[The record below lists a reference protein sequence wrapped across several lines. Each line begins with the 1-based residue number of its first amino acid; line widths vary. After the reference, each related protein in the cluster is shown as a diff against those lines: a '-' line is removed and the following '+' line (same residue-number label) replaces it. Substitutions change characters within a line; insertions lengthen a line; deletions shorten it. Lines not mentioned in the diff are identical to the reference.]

1 MISHGIISSAL
12 FLCVGVVYD
21 RMHTRQIS
29 DYGGVVNVMPK
40 YAIMFMIFTLGSLG
54 LPGTSGFV
62 GEIMVLIGSFKYNF
76 WIAFFAASGVI
87 LSACYSLWLYRRVV
101 FGEINN
107 DSVKNLKD
115 ISKNE
120 YLVLTPLLIMTLVL
134 GFYPNLVL
142 DLISASVDKVTEN
155 INVYLKIMKVLN

>member
-1 MISHGIISSAL
+1 M
-12 FLCVGVVYD
+12 
-21 RMHTRQIS
+21 
-29 DYGGVVNVMPK
+29 
-40 YAIMFMIFTLGSLG
+40 
-54 LPGTSGFV
+54 
-62 GEIMVLIGSFKYNF
+62 
-76 WIAFFAASGVI
+76 
-87 LSACYSLWLYRRVV
+87 V
-101 FGEINN
+101 FGEIVN

-155 INVYLKIMKVLN
+155 INVYLKVTKALN